1 MHPKNNNT
9 DYYSLLRDVATNHL
23 AKNIPLNRI
32 TSSYYMTKLVQS
44 RQIQEESKLHV
55 QNNNFSLYDLRYLYL
70 RKAKRVS
77 FMYVGLPGL
86 GNSVDEEADTVW

>member
-1 MHPKNNNT
+1 
-9 DYYSLLRDVATNHL
+9 
-23 AKNIPLNRI
+23 
-32 TSSYYMTKLVQS
+32 MTKLVQS